1 MTDIILEARNIS
13 YVYPCGKNAL
23 TALNATIRRG
33 RKLAVLGANGSGKT
47 TFFLC
52 LNGILR
58 PTAGTVLLDGEPTRY
73 SRAALREWRRRVG
86 LVLQDPED
94 QVVAGTV
101 IQDVAFGPLNL
112 GCSHADARQ
121 RALVTMKALGIE
133 SFGDRATHELSH
145 GERKLVAIA
154 GVLAMKPD
162 VLVLDEPM
170 AGLDP
175 VGVEQVVAALES
187 VHRTGATLVITT
199 HDMEFAYEWA
209 DDVAILSE
217 GKACCQ
223 GPVSG
228 IFDDE
233 DLIRRARLSPPLLLE
248 IARRLHRNGML
259 PDDGVPVRSR
269 HQLFERLGCVKG
281 GGISRA

>member
-1 MTDIILEARNIS
+1 MSDIILEARSIS
-13 YVYPCGKNAL
+13 YAYPCGKGAL
-23 TALNATIRRG
+23 SGLSATISRG

-47 TFFLC
+47 TLFLC

-58 PTAGTVLLDGEPTRY
+58 PTAGAVFLDGEPARY

-94 QVVAGTV
+94 QVVAGVV

-112 GCSHADARQ
+112 GFSHDDARQ
-121 RALVTMKALGIE
+121 RALVTMQALGIE

-162 VLVLDEPM
+162 VLILDEPM

-187 VHRTGATLVITT
+187 VHRSGATLVITT

-209 DDVAILSE
+209 DEVAILSE
-217 GKACCQ
+217 GQTCCQ

-228 IFDDE
+228 IFDDD

-248 IARRLHRNGML
+248 ITRRLQRNGML
-259 PDDGVPVRSR
+259 HDDGVPVRSR
-269 HQLFERLGCVKG
+269 QQLFERLGRGKG
-281 GGISRA
+281 GGLSRA